1 MSDTGQNLDMVQNLA
16 MVDKE
21 NYKFNHCIARVTQ
34 WLCIIFYG
42 SDHSEVIYRIPT
54 IKGNSKER
62 KP

>member
-42 SDHSEVIYRIPT
+42 SNHSEVI
-54 IKGNSKER
+54 
-62 KP
+62 